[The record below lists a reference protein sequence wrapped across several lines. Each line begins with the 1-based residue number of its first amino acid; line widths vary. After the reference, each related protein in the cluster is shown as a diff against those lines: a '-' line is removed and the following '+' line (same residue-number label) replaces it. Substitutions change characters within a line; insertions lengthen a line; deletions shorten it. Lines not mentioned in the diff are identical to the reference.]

1 MFVHIILRN
10 HHLSDNHLSSVHDFN
25 LDLSRKLLC
34 GKELIIQRETS
45 TIKAGCPHV
54 SNIFFSVISV
64 FSMYMYTKKKNV
76 AEPKLFTFNFPFS
89 VEDRT

>member
-64 FSMYMYTKKKNV
+64 FSMYMYTKKKKCGRTQ
-76 AEPKLFTFNFPFS
+76 AFHLQFSLFC
-89 VEDRT
+89 